1 MKGPCL
7 VWSPRG
13 APGVRSPRVLLR
25 RRAPGHTVPAV
36 AANMAELPNAKPRTP
51 ECKGEEKKGTP
62 SSPRRRPAAQLA
74 ALGGNLRESHGA
86 KNEAARSRWR
96 HDSSAR
102 SRSMS
107 RGEPGHSRGSHYTLP
122 RSDQEGQTNLETK
135 VLGFFSI
142 QEKALF
148 DTRYHY
154 ISLHITLLSLCIILY
169 HCRYHNISCPS
180 ATHDINDID
189 DT

>member
-1 MKGPCL
+1 MRRAPPVLWRGGRPPPCRRMKGPCL

-62 SSPRRRPAAQLA
+62 SSPRRRRRR
-74 ALGGNLRESHGA
+74 GSTRGTWRKFEGNSHGA

-122 RSDQEGQTNLETK
+122 RSDQEGQTNLETRTIK
-135 VLGFFSI
+135 TIV
-142 QEKALF
+142 
-148 DTRYHY
+148 HV
-154 ISLHITLLSLCIILY
+154 
-169 HCRYHNISCPS
+169 
-180 ATHDINDID
+180 
-189 DT
+189 